1 MIENNYLVLARKY
14 RPQKFSDFEGQ
25 NEIIQILKG
34 ALAHNRL
41 AHAYL
46 LSGTRGVGKTTLARL
61 MAKIVNC
68 LSRKTIKDFEPCGEC
83 ENCESINSSS
93 NLDVVE
99 IDAASK
105 TGVSDVREIIENINY
120 KPVSALKKVFIIDEV
135 HMLSKAA
142 FNALLK
148 TLEEP
153 PLDVL
158 FILATTE
165 TEKVP
170 VTILSRCQ
178 HFVLKRFSVN
188 EIKDY
193 LIRISKLEKID
204 LNEESSMLIARAAE
218 GSMRDALSLLDNVI
232 TRGSNIE
239 TNLVRDVLCLEDF
252 SNVINLFRNIC
263 GGNVKKALQIVEEFY
278 LDGVSFELLAKDLLN
293 IIYHI
298 TRLKSMETDEDDS
311 LTDYEFSEYQNL
323 SKLFEMDVLIR
334 MYEFM
339 QKYFSELE
347 NSFDQKKSFEMTV
360 MRLCYIILIPSPFDS
375 GTHSDPK
382 KTTTSLSEQDS
393 PQNEQRFL
401 ENNLALKNEDN
412 FSNAKVPNKGIKTKT
427 KIERFRN
434 LVSMIES
441 EGHLIF
447 AHKLRNNFRLVSIK
461 DDEKIKPCELELD
474 NFKNE
479 EIKSNQLWELSKML
493 EKITKKR
500 WIVSLSSKNGK
511 ETLNKI
517 EMDETQELIEKI
529 SKESSIKKILE
540 IIPSSKVTSIIK
552 MEKK

>member
-14 RPQKFSDFEGQ
+14 RPQKFSDFKGQ

-34 ALAHNRL
+34 ALEYNRL

-61 MAKIVNC
+61 MAKTVNC
-68 LSRKTIKDFEPCGEC
+68 LSRKTKEDFEPCGEC
-83 ENCESINSSS
+83 ENCMSINSSS

-178 HFVLKRFSVN
+178 HFILKRFSVN
-188 EIKDY
+188 EIKDH
-193 LIRISKLEKID
+193 LIRISKLEKIN
-204 LNEESSMLIARAAE
+204 LNEESAMLISRASE

-239 TNLVRDVLCLEDF
+239 TNLVREVLCLEDF
-252 SNVINLFRNIC
+252 ANVIDLFKNIC
-263 GGNVKKALQIVEEFY
+263 DGNVKKALQLVDEFY
-278 LDGVSFELLAKDLLN
+278 LDGISLELLAKDLLN
-293 IIYHI
+293 IIYQI
-298 TRLKSMETDEDDS
+298 TRLKSTETHKDDN
-311 LTDYEFSEYQNL
+311 LTDYELSEYQNL
-323 SKLFEMDVLIR
+323 SKLLGMDVLIR

-339 QKYFSELE
+339 EKYFAELV
-347 NSFDQKKSFEMTV
+347 NSFDQKKSFEMTI
-360 MRLCYIILIPSPFDS
+360 MRLCYVILIPSPFDYEAYS
-375 GTHSDPK
+375 ATK
-382 KTTTSLSEQDS
+382 KTITSLSEQDS
-393 PQNEQRFL
+393 AQNQKNFVEKK
-401 ENNLALKNEDN
+401 LALNNEDN
-412 FSNAKVPNKGIKTKT
+412 LSNAKIPNKSFKAKT

-461 DDEKIKPCELELD
+461 DDEKVKPCELELD
-474 NFKNE
+474 NFKNK

-493 EKITKKR
+493 EKITKRR

-511 ETLNKI
+511 ETLKKI

-540 IIPSSKVTSIIK
+540 IIPSSKVTSIVK

>member
-83 ENCESINSSS
+83 ENCASINSSS

-188 EIKDY
+188 EIKDH
-193 LIRISKLEKID
+193 LIKISKLEKID
-204 LNEESSMLIARAAE
+204 LNEESSLLIARAAE

-375 GTHSDPK
+375 ATYSDPK

-401 ENNLALKNEDN
+401 ENNLALNNEDN